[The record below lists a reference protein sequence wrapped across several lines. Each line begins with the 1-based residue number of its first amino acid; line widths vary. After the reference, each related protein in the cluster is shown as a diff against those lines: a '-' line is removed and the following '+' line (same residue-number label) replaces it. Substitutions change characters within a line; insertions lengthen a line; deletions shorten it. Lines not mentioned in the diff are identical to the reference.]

1 MSRRL
6 NDVEFPASQRFG
18 SKTVRV
24 MRWSLA
30 QLASDGTFV
39 LLLANNLSRDL
50 SSLVLIQALAHLW
63 LGGGK

>member
-1 MSRRL
+1 
-6 NDVEFPASQRFG
+6 
-18 SKTVRV
+18 